1 MTDAQGFLD
10 ELARKPPKLPFDPG
24 LLREVLKLTSDDSRA
39 PANRLAEVV
48 GRDQALSTRLLR
60 MANSAYYGLQSEVP
74 SVQRAVAVLG
84 MAEVRALILA
94 VAASGIAG
102 RRNLPATFD
111 LSGYWRHQLC
121 VAACCRMLARRV
133 SPGEADVLYTAG
145 LLHDIGKLLM
155 AGLCP
160 DAWQAV
166 QALMAEEHLETAE
179 AEERHWG
186 LDHGVIG
193 ARLLS
198 YWDLPPAL
206 TEPVNW
212 HHAPQYAGAY
222 ERNAQLLNLAD
233 RLLLMYER
241 GDGVMPV
248 TLADDLATFGLDAHV
263 MAADLSVLLEGER
276 IGQLV
281 AHLAA

>member
-10 ELARKPPKLPFDPG
+10 ELARKPPRLPFDPG
-24 LLREVLKLTSDDSRA
+24 LLREVLNLTSGESRA
-39 PANRLAEVV
+39 PVSRLADVL
-48 GRDQALSTRLLR
+48 GRDQALATRLLR
-60 MANSAYYGLQSEVP
+60 MANSAYYGLQSEVA
-74 SVQRAVAVLG
+74 SVQRAVNVLG
-84 MAEVRALILA
+84 TGEVRALVLA
-94 VAASGIAG
+94 VAASGIAAKG
-102 RRNLPATFD
+102 SLPAAFD
-111 LSGYWRHQLC
+111 LAGYWRHQLC

-133 SPGEADVLYTAG
+133 SPGDADVLYTAG

-155 AGLCP
+155 AGLSP
-160 DAWQAV
+160 EAWQAV
-166 QALMAEEHLETAE
+166 RMLMDEEGLETAE

-212 HHAPQYAGAY
+212 HHAPQYAGTY
-222 ERNAQLLNLAD
+222 ERNARLLNIAD
-233 RLLLMYER
+233 RLLLLYER
-241 GDGVMPV
+241 GDGVMPPA
-248 TLADDLATFGLDAHV
+248 LADDLVTFGLDASSI
-263 MAADLSVLLEGER
+263 AAELATLLEGER

>member
-10 ELARKPPKLPFDPG
+10 ELARKPPRLPFDPG
-24 LLREVLKLTSDDSRA
+24 LLREVLSLTSGESRA
-39 PANRLAEVV
+39 PAGRLADVL
-48 GRDQALSTRLLR
+48 GRDQALATRLLR
-60 MANSAYYGLQSEVP
+60 MANSAYYGLQSEVA
-74 SVQRAVAVLG
+74 SVQRAVSVLG
-84 MAEVRALILA
+84 TGEVRALVLA
-94 VAASGIAG
+94 VAASGIAAKSS
-102 RRNLPATFD
+102 LPVAFD
-111 LSGYWRHQLC
+111 LAGYWRHQLC

-133 SPGEADVLYTAG
+133 SPGDADVLYTAG

-160 DAWQAV
+160 EAWQAV
-166 QALMAEEHLETAE
+166 QVLMDEEGLETAE

-198 YWDLPPAL
+198 YWDLPSAL

-212 HHAPQYAGAY
+212 HHAPQYAGAH
-222 ERNAQLLNLAD
+222 EHNARLLNLAD

-241 GDGVMPV
+241 GDGVMPRP
-248 TLADDLATFGLDAHV
+248 LADDLVAFGLDASSI
-263 MAADLSVLLEGER
+263 AAELATLLEGER